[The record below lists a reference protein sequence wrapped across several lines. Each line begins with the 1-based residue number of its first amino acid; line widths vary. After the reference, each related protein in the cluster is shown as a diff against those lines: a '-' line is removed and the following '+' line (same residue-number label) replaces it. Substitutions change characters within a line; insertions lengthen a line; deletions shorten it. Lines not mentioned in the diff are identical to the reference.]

1 MSYKTELQ
9 LNNAELEQILESIL
23 ALPDAGSIGPV
34 VEKDINFWDFDGT
47 LLYSYTLEEMQAL
60 TELPPAPKPNRDF
73 LAFDKWLWTLDE
85 IKAADGSVDVGAIY
99 TTMDNAA
106 YIELSLLLPNEEITL
121 NVRDNPTV
129 EWGDGTT
136 SNSVAMGTKHTYE
149 QPGDYTIK
157 IIGGGSLGG
166 GSTATSVIS
175 GDIRRSA
182 VNAVFSNKGRG
193 TANYCFYDFISMK
206 HASVPSTGNGQYIFQ
221 NCYNLEHFNAPS
233 VFGLCML
240 MDCKSLRLVCSTPNL
255 GGSALQSQSLRGCS
269 SLARTPVYPARATS
283 EGYMLYGCASLEKII
298 IKPSGTALGSYTG
311 YACYAAKSIIVE
323 EGTAS
328 LGAMCFYNCFSARII
343 DLPSTLTSIAAQA
356 FQNCAAV
363 KKMVFKSATPP
374 AVANSNA
381 FTGIPASCIVEV
393 PAASLAAYQS
403 ATNYGT
409 IAAQM
414 VGV

>member
-23 ALPDAGSIGPV
+23 ALPDAGSTDPV
-34 VEKDINFWDFDGT
+34 VEKDVNFYDYDGQ
-47 LLYSYTLEEMQAL
+47 LLHSYTLAEAQVL
-60 TELPPAPKPNRDF
+60 TELPPAPKANRDF
-73 LAFDKWLWTLDE
+73 LVFDRWLWTLDE
-85 IKAADGSVDVGAIY
+85 IKAADGNVDVGAIY
-99 TTMDNAA
+99 TTVDNAA

-121 NVRDNPTV
+121 NVSDNPTV
-129 EWGDGTT
+129 DWGDGTT

-166 GSTATSVIS
+166 GSTAMSVIS
-175 GDIRRSA
+175 GDIKRSA
-182 VNAVFSNKGRG
+182 VTAVFSNKGRG
-193 TANYCFYDFISMK
+193 MAKYCFYDFIAMK
-206 HASVPSTGNGQYIFQ
+206 HASVPNTGNGQYIFQ
-221 NCYNLEHFNAPS
+221 NCYSLEHFNAPS
-233 VFGLCML
+233 GFDMCML

-255 GGSALQSQSLRGCS
+255 GGYALQSQSLRGCS
-269 SLARTPVYPARATS
+269 SLARTPVYPVRVTG
-283 EGYMLYGCASLEKII
+283 EGYILYGCSVIEKII
-298 IKPSGTALGSYTG
+298 IKSSGTALGAYTG
-311 YACYAAKSIIVE
+311 YACYAAKSIIIG

-328 LGAMCFYNCFSARII
+328 LGAMCFCNCFSARII

-356 FQNCAAV
+356 FQNCVAV

-393 PAASLAAYQS
+393 PAASLNAYKN